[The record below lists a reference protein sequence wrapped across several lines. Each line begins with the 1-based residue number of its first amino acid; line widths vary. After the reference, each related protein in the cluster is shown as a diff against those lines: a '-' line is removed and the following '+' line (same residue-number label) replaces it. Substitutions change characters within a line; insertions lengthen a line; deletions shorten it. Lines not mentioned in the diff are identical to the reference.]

1 METEKIRY
9 IYCITNLVNGKT
21 YIGQRTLAE
30 GRTFET
36 DTYRGSGKLLKQ
48 AYERYGKENFER
60 TCIIQG
66 NFTKEQLN
74 RFEKCA
80 IRIQRFLGKAEYN
93 IADGGQGWSEG
104 MRFAHKMS
112 MTPEHNRKT
121 SEALRER
128 WKNIPQEERSKIAF
142 GGVHKT
148 KGTTGFKFSVEQR
161 QKLSESHK
169 GENNG
174 SFGTHWFTNG
184 IVNVKC
190 EICPEGFRPGR
201 VNGNKKAYG

>member
-9 IYCITNLVNGKT
+9 IYCIKNLVNGKT
-21 YIGQRTLAE
+21 YFGQRTLAE

-36 DTYRGSGKLLKQ
+36 DTYRGSGKILWQ
-48 AYERYGKENFER
+48 AYKKYGKENFER
-60 TCIIQG
+60 SCIIQG
-66 NFTKEQLN
+66 NFTKEQID
-74 RFEKCA
+74 RFEKCI

-104 MRFAHKMS
+104 MREAHKMS

-128 WKNIPQEERSKIAF
+128 WKKIPLEERSKIAF

-148 KGTTGFKFSVEQR
+148 KGTTGFKFSTEQR

-169 GENNG
+169 GEKNG
-174 SFGTHWFTNG
+174 SFGKHWFTNG
-184 IVNVKC
+184 IVNIKC
-190 EICPEGFRPGR
+190 EVCPEGFRPGR
-201 VNGNKKAYG
+201 CISSADNKP

>member
-9 IYCITNLVNGKT
+9 IYKITNLINGKT

-36 DTYRGSGKLLKQ
+36 DTYRGSGKLLQ
-48 AYERYGKENFER
+48 EAYKKYGKENFER

-93 IADGGQGWSEG
+93 LADGGEGWSEG
-104 MRFAHKMS
+104 MRESHKRS
-112 MTPEHNRKT
+112 MTPSHNKKV
-121 SEALRER
+121 SEAVKKY
-128 WKNIPQEERSKIAF
+128 WANMPPEERSKKVFNGI
-142 GGVHKT
+142 HKT
-148 KGTTGFKFSVEQR
+148 KGTTGLKFSTEQR
-161 QKLSESHK
+161 QRMSESRK
-169 GENNG
+169 GKKNG
-174 SFGTHWFTNG
+174 SFGKHWFTNG
-184 IVNVKC
+184 LVNVKC
-190 EICPEGFRPGR
+190 EVCPEGFKPGR
-201 VNGNKKAYG
+201 CMSLTSKL